1 MNLAGSVLLCAA
13 LFASCSKSEETID
26 NGLAIRLNAG
36 MKATVNSRA
45 AVNNGDAFVAQVV
58 GWETQDAN
66 NNYATAAKW
75 NTTATITASEAIT
88 NVQFDKGQFY
98 NGDKVTKTFMKAWSP
113 NGTLATDG
121 TVTFTS
127 NGTVDVMLA
136 PEVHGSAIDK
146 GAKNLAF
153 AHMLTQ
159 IKFLVVG
166 DETFITNGTKVKSI
180 TVKEAQLPTG
190 LNLTNNAVTYAAAA
204 PLPIPDI
211 NAQLLTDREVAAG
224 SCVMI
229 MPFAGKTFKVDVVT
243 NDGTTDTPHN
253 DIVIT
258 IDKDE
263 NFVAGRAYTIS
274 LSFGAPG
281 INGTASVTPWS
292 TGTGSGTVE

>member
-13 LFASCSKSEETID
+13 LFASCSKSVETVD
-26 NGLAIRLNAG
+26 DGLAIRLNAG
-36 MKATVNSRA
+36 MRATVNSRA
-45 AVNNGDAFVAQVV
+45 AVNNGDTFVAAVA
-58 GWETQDAN
+58 GWETKETN
-66 NNYATAAKW
+66 NNYATEAKW
-75 NTTATITASEAIT
+75 STEATITASEAAA
-88 NVQFDKGQFY
+88 NVQFKKAAFY

-113 NGTLATDG
+113 AGTLAVDG

-127 NGTVDVMLA
+127 NGSEDVMLA

-146 GAKNLAF
+146 GVKNLAF

-166 DETFITNGTKVKSI
+166 DETFITNNTRVKSI

-190 LNLTNNAVTYAAAA
+190 LNLNNNAVTYAAAT
-204 PLPIPDI
+204 PLAIPDI
-211 NAQLLTDREVAAG
+211 NAQLLADREVPAG

-229 MPFAGKTFKVDVVT
+229 MPFSGKTFKVDVVT
-243 NDGTTDTPHN
+243 NDGTTDTPHS